1 MRRNH
6 SNNVNEKGEKSRLEI
21 RRGNI
26 NEIILILLL
35 LLLFER
41 KMQSNLF

>member
-1 MRRNH
+1 MRRNRSNH
-6 SNNVNEKGEKSRLEI
+6 SNNVNEKDEKSRPEI

-26 NEIILILLL
+26 LLILSL